1 MYEDADQEESMLE
14 QQLSM
19 ETEYARHPHALKLFD
34 PVPGMP
40 VAVQRED
47 TSWSRALI
55 AQVLADQ
62 MCARVFYVDEGRYG
76 RVSLSRLRYLR
87 RELFTNEAS
96 PFRARLF
103 GIRFSDAE
111 SEQQAFG
118 FVYKTLSELADTKS
132 IRIVVKNVVS
142 DEEEKGQEQE
152 RQEDRS
158 RRRRVEVNKGLYEI
172 ILRCPYEGRLTNL
185 NVILTKLGYAECVD
199 MSIYEGES
207 EQQPTAPHLYLQP
220 QLLQPQQTAHR
231 VASTNESS
239 AFMVPTSASSSAM
252 APGATTVAP
261 PDDPST
267 TPKVTNFLM
276 KAHKPTEIE
285 REIKELVKDFMPSK
299 VKTSPPANSV
309 KCRVTSVVSPN
320 EIWLQDVVDADMRYE
335 QYVYLRC

>member
-1 MYEDADQEESMLE
+1 MLFLHFIFSKMYEDADQEESMLE

-142 DEEEKGQEQE
+142 DEEEKDQEQEQE

-207 EQQPTAPHLYLQP
+207 EQQPTAPHLYPQP
-220 QLLQPQQTAHR
+220 QLLQPQQTA
-231 VASTNESS
+231 
-239 AFMVPTSASSSAM
+239 
-252 APGATTVAP
+252 PGATTVAQ

-267 TPKVTNFLM
+267 TPKVANFLM

-335 QYVYLRC
+335 QYVFLRC